1 MADNPEMNT
10 NLGGT
15 LPAKGS
21 DNRIDEL
28 GNTISANTEQE
39 QVVLQQ
45 NFVEGESLA
54 DLEIENELNEG

>member
-28 GNTISANTEQE
+28 GKSMSGNTEQE
-39 QVVLQQ
+39 
-45 NFVEGESLA
+45 
-54 DLEIENELNEG
+54 

>member
-39 QVVLQQ
+39 
-45 NFVEGESLA
+45 
-54 DLEIENELNEG
+54 